1 MRVCCVLCRLI
12 EKRRQPVTPVH
23 FNNPYRWRQVSPH
36 ATADLWFLRSGQM
49 DYIYIYIYYYAE
61 AAITLY
67 TNKLYT
73 HTSRIKPN

>member
-1 MRVCCVLCRLI
+1 MVTGNNSINEDGGYKFLLVLYSLL
-12 EKRRQPVTPVH
+12 V
-23 FNNPYRWRQVSPH
+23 
-36 ATADLWFLRSGQM
+36 
-49 DYIYIYIYYYAE
+49 YIYYYAE